1 MVVDKAGVGEAM
13 AAMSSP
19 SERTANMGVGA
30 IAAIQSPSERTANAD
45 MGDGKAI
52 AAINRRMRERR
63 LRTNTSRAGRKIVNM
78 DKK

>member
-19 SERTANMGVGA
+19 SERTANMGVRA

-52 AAINRRMRERR
+52 AAI
-63 LRTNTSRAGRKIVNM
+63 
-78 DKK
+78 